1 MSLSVP
7 ILMYHLIS
15 PRPVR
20 GFEKYTIAP
29 KVFAAQ
35 MNWLARAGYASL
47 SLDTL
52 VSARCGREVLPSRPV
67 VITFDDGYRDCID
80 FAVPILRDLGLTA
93 TIYAVAGFVGAASHW
108 LARERGVEGIPLFGW
123 ADALRLRDAG
133 LHCGS
138 HAMTH
143 VRLTEISPDQCRY
156 ELEVSRRL
164 LVERLGY
171 EVSHLSFPHGSY
183 NAAVQIAA
191 RQAGYKSACSV
202 RIGLSSPNDDLFAL
216 HRVPVNGGDTLPDF
230 ICSLSTAR
238 TVRELLREK
247 AREILRR
254 PRAKVAQL

>member
-1 MSLSVP
+1 MP
-7 ILMYHLIS
+7 ILMYHLVS

-29 KVFAAQ
+29 KAFSAQ
-35 MNWLARAGYASL
+35 MNWLVRAGYTSV

-52 VSARCGREVLPSRPV
+52 INARCGREALPSRPV
-67 VITFDDGYRDCID
+67 IITFDDGYRDCLD

-93 TIYAVAGFVGAASHW
+93 TIYAVVGLVGAASHW
-108 LARERGVEGIPLFGW
+108 LARERGIEGIPLLGW
-123 ADALRLRDAG
+123 ADALRLKEAG
-133 LHCGS
+133 LQCGS

-143 VRLTEISPDQCRY
+143 VRLTEVSPDQCRH
-156 ELEVSRRL
+156 ELEASRRL

-191 RQAGYKSACSV
+191 RKAGYKSACSV
-202 RIGLSSPNDDLFAL
+202 RIGLSSANDDLFAL

-230 ICSLSTAR
+230 ICSLLTAR
-238 TVRELLREK
+238 TVGQLLREK
-247 AREILRR
+247 GRAILQR
-254 PRAKVAQL
+254 PRGMVAPS